1 MSDSFTLFETPIGT
15 GGIAWNERGVSGL
28 QLPEPDA
35 ARLRAGLR
43 RRFAGAAESPP
54 PPEIRRAID
63 LITALLRG
71 EPSDLSGVHLDM
83 QRVPAFERRVYE
95 VARTIP
101 AGQTV
106 SYGDIAGRL
115 GDVHLAREVG
125 QALARNPF
133 PIVVP
138 CHRVIAAGGRLG
150 GFSARGGLATKQR
163 LLSIERAN
171 VSWQLPLP

>member
-1 MSDSFTLFETPIGT
+1 MARAQPAWSSPQRIRGFGIVAETLRVRGVFLKLRALMADSFTLFVTPIGT

-35 ARLRAGLR
+35 ARLRARLR

-83 QRVPAFERRVYE
+83 QRVPAFERRGYE

-101 AGQTV
+101 AGPTV
-106 SYGDIAGRL
+106 SYGGI
-115 GDVHLAREVG
+115 
-125 QALARNPF
+125 
-133 PIVVP
+133 
-138 CHRVIAAGGRLG
+138 
-150 GFSARGGLATKQR
+150 
-163 LLSIERAN
+163 
-171 VSWQLPLP
+171 